1 MLWRIKNLEQRRFVL
16 LISVLVG
23 VASGIA
29 AVIIKN
35 SAHSI
40 ENWVEKSLFS
50 DYHNYLYFLFP
61 MIGLLLT
68 VLIVK
73 YVIKKDIGH
82 GIPNA
87 LYAISR
93 KKSVI
98 DKGQMWYSVI
108 TSAITVGFGGSTG
121 LEGPTVATGA
131 AVGSNIGSAFRL
143 NYKVRTLLIGCAA
156 ASSMAAIFQAPIAA
170 IVFVLEVFMF
180 DLTMYSLIPLLL
192 ASISAVLTSRYFLG
206 EIILFPT
213 KINDGFYASQIL
225 YYVAFGVIT
234 GVFSLYF
241 NKIYFKVKELFSE
254 VKNPFHKAI
263 WGGLG
268 LGILIFMLPPLYGEG
283 YSTINQL
290 ITDQTEN
297 LLNGSMFVEFRGN
310 IFILLAFILAI
321 AFLKILAT
329 AFTFNGGG
337 IGGVFAPSL
346 FMGASL
352 GFVFAKI
359 VNLTGFTELPVTHF
373 ALVGMAGLIAGVL
386 HAPMM
391 AMFLIAEITGGYELF
406 LPLMLTVAVSY
417 STSKVYNSHT
427 IYTKNLA
434 EKGDLLTRHKDRN
447 VLLRMNV
454 MNHLETNFQELSP
467 DWTFGTLVKDIVTQS
482 KRNIFPVIDEKN
494 QFMGVVL
501 LDNIKESLFVEEK
514 HESKV
519 YDVMTTPPDH
529 IEVGDNMET
538 VMDKFDS
545 TDAWVLPVLKNGV
558 FQGFVSKTRIFTA
571 YRKTLIEFTEE

>member
-1 MLWRIKNLEQRRFVL
+1 
-16 LISVLVG
+16 
-23 VASGIA
+23 
-29 AVIIKN
+29 
-35 SAHSI
+35 
-40 ENWVEKSLFS
+40 
-50 DYHNYLYFLFP
+50 
-61 MIGLLLT
+61 
-68 VLIVK
+68 
-73 YVIKKDIGH
+73 
-82 GIPNA
+82 
-87 LYAISR
+87 
-93 KKSVI
+93 
-98 DKGQMWYSVI
+98 
-108 TSAITVGFGGSTG
+108 
-121 LEGPTVATGA
+121 
-131 AVGSNIGSAFRL
+131 
-143 NYKVRTLLIGCAA
+143 
-156 ASSMAAIFQAPIAA
+156 
-170 IVFVLEVFMF
+170 
-180 DLTMYSLIPLLL
+180 
-192 ASISAVLTSRYFLG
+192 
-206 EIILFPT
+206 
-213 KINDGFYASQIL
+213 
-225 YYVAFGVIT
+225 
-234 GVFSLYF
+234 
-241 NKIYFKVKELFSE
+241 
-254 VKNPFHKAI
+254 
-263 WGGLG
+263 
-268 LGILIFMLPPLYGEG
+268 
-283 YSTINQL
+283 
-290 ITDQTEN
+290 
-297 LLNGSMFVEFRGN
+297 
-310 IFILLAFILAI
+310 
-321 AFLKILAT
+321 
-329 AFTFNGGG
+329 
-337 IGGVFAPSL
+337 
-346 FMGASL
+346 
-352 GFVFAKI
+352 
-359 VNLTGFTELPVTHF
+359 
-373 ALVGMAGLIAGVL
+373 MAGLIAGVL